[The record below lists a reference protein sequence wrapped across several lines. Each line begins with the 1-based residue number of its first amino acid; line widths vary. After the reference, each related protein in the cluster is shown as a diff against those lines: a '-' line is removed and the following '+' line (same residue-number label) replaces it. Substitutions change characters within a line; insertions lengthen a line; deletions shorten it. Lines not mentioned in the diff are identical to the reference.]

1 MRRRRG
7 HLSRAFLLTAAF
19 LLPAGLRAEP
29 AAQALPSAPAV
40 TAGAAEVGVTGAAMV
55 VEQSS
60 DRAVI
65 NWRSFSVGRDAS
77 VEFRVPSASSATL
90 NRVLGSDPS
99 AVFGSLRSNGT
110 VILVNPNGVLF
121 GASSRVDVGSLVA
134 TAHAITD
141 ADFMAGRLE
150 FSRSGSGSV
159 VNEGEIRARLGGYV
173 ALLAPEVRNAG
184 LIMAQAGTVALAA
197 GERITLNFDPAGSLT
212 GLLVTPSQ
220 VAALV
225 ENRHAVLASGG
236 RILMSAQGF
245 NALAAGAIRSS
256 GSLDVGAI
264 TERGGRVLIEASHE
278 AEVGGSVI
286 ASSAVEEG
294 GAVTLAARDVRVSA
308 DASIDASGGKAG
320 GQVLL
325 GGGWQGGGW
334 TLQAR
339 RSEVGLGAVIDVSAR
354 GLGDGG
360 TAVVWSDITDPL
372 SLTTVAG
379 RILARG
385 GELGGDGGRVETS
398 GHTLDSTGAVVL
410 AGAPA
415 GRGGLWLID
424 PADSTINATVV
435 SGYQTTLNSG
445 TSILND
451 VVGDINWQAGA
462 DLTKSAGGDATLTL
476 RTTARLNVLSN
487 ITSTSGKLNLILWS
501 DSDNTLDSGVSI
513 GQPVTFSTNG
523 GHLWIGG
530 GAAGA
535 TWNGLAVGS
544 GASRGSTAGNY
555 NGTDLRG
562 AFNTAGG
569 NIRIAAATTID
580 LVANPSFADVY
591 LGWLSAL
598 TINAGSGNIEIVGDK
613 ITYDNGS
620 SVTTTGSLTI
630 TPWNTAFTSAYAWGA
645 TLTNGGA
652 SALTI
657 NSPSAM
663 AGFTLGKASNTAN
676 ITVNSALTIG
686 GPVRLFG
693 GSIAV
698 NAAVSAT
705 GDLLL
710 DADTGVQLAGN
721 FTGLA
726 IGANLSTTAASNGS
740 ITLRGRGGN
749 NAAGG
754 QIGVN
759 VASGVSVAPGGS
771 GFLDVEGT
779 GGNSVGATNLGVRVY
794 GTLTSGSGNLT
805 VTGLAGGA
813 GASTNNDGIA
823 FHGGAV

>member
-236 RILMSAQGF
+236 RILMSAQGY

-339 RSEVGLGAVIDVSAR
+339 RSAVGLGAVIDVSVR

-360 TAVVWSDITDPL
+360 TAVVWSDVTDPL

-385 GELGGDGGRVETS
+385 GELGGDGGRVEISGAALEVIRAAVDTRAPLGRTGDWLLDPVNITIADSGGNLTPAQLRAGLLTS
-398 GHTLDSTGAVVL
+398 NVSISTAGSGSASGVSPTYSVGAGDITISSVIESLSPNSLTLTADNNINVSAVVRMAGALTLHAGNLINLGANVTTGGDQTYNGAVNLTSAVTLSSFGWDVSNYQWLASQGELNARFGGTSATFRVVGGTGAQGGSDGSYAGMAGGASGDYTATVALSGVTNAVL
-410 AGAPA
+410 HAGTGGVAGANSAA
-415 GRGGLWLID
+415 GTGGG
-424 PADSTINATVV
+424 AGGTGM
-435 SGYQTTLNSG
+435 SGYQGGQGGHAGSTG
-445 TSILND
+445 TS
-451 VVGDINWQAGA
+451 
-462 DLTKSAGGDATLTL
+462 GG
-476 RTTARLNVLSN
+476 
-487 ITSTSGKLNLILWS
+487 
-501 DSDNTLDSGVSI
+501 
-513 GQPVTFSTNG
+513 G
-523 GHLWIGG
+523 GGG
-530 GAAGA
+530 GAASVVSILG
-535 TWNGLAVGS
+535 
-544 GASRGSTAGNY
+544 
-555 NGTDLRG
+555 GT
-562 AFNTAGG
+562 
-569 NIRIAAATTID
+569 
-580 LVANPSFADVY
+580 
-591 LGWLSAL
+591 
-598 TINAGSGNIEIVGDK
+598 IVG
-613 ITYDNGS
+613 
-620 SVTTTGSLTI
+620 
-630 TPWNTAFTSAYAWGA
+630 A
-645 TLTNGGA
+645 
-652 SALTI
+652 
-657 NSPSAM
+657 
-663 AGFTLGKASNTAN
+663 
-676 ITVNSALTIG
+676 
-686 GPVRLFG
+686 
-693 GSIAV
+693 
-698 NAAVSAT
+698 
-705 GDLLL
+705 
-710 DADTGVQLAGN
+710 
-721 FTGLA
+721 
-726 IGANLSTTAASNGS
+726 
-740 ITLRGRGGN
+740 
-749 NAAGG
+749 
-754 QIGVN
+754 
-759 VASGVSVAPGGS
+759 
-771 GFLDVEGT
+771 
-779 GGNSVGATNLGVRVY
+779 
-794 GTLTSGSGNLT
+794 
-805 VTGLAGGA
+805 
-813 GASTNNDGIA
+813 
-823 FHGGAV
+823 